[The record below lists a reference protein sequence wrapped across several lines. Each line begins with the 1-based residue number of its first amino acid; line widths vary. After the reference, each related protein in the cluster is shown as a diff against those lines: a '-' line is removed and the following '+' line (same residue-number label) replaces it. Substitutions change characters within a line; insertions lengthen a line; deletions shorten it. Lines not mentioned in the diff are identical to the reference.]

1 MTLNL
6 TVTLRE
12 DTVKALEELIPG
24 YEYGNMGTPEMLL
37 SDLVERNVRQL
48 IRDEQFR
55 QGKITRSEYLSNSC
69 LTPESQKWIIERY
82 CEGSKET
89 T

>member
-37 SDLVERNVRQL
+37 SDFVERNVRQL

-55 QGKITRSEYLSNSC
+55 QGKITMPEYLSDSC
-69 LTPESQKWIIERY
+69 LTPESQKWMIERY
-82 CEGSKET
+82 CEGSNEIT
-89 T
+89 